1 MTRGSHQ
8 FWQRRR
14 ASKILPRIRAK
25 PSLKREARL
34 ANIVAYKVGMSNLM
48 MIDDSESPAKQQEVN
63 KACTVLEVPQMELYG
78 IRFYRKNPY
87 SGYLEV
93 ATEIYSKD
101 AIKKFGIKTENNDTK
116 LNKFKEELKKFQD
129 ATALI
134 VAYPETTGSD
144 QKHIERFESF
154 VDAKNIEEKFLF
166 LSNNLGKEIKIDST
180 FKQGEYIDVTA
191 ITKGKGWQGAIKR
204 FGVSRHSHKATQKIR
219 SGSILGSYGIGK
231 ILYTVPRPGQ
241 MGFNYRTE
249 RNKRILKIGNPEQVS
264 EVNKKSGF
272 INYGNVKNSFV
283 IIEGSIPGT
292 QKRLVRLRESL
303 SRTINSKPREPKI
316 ITILK

>member
-25 PSLKREARL
+25 PSLKGEARL

-93 ATEIYSKD
+93 ATELYSKD
-101 AIKKFGIKTENNDTK
+101 AIKKFGIKTENDDTK
-116 LNKFKEELKKFQD
+116 LNKFKDGLKKFQD
-129 ATALI
+129 VTALI

-154 VDAKNIEEKFLF
+154 VDAKKIEEKFLF

-303 SRTINSKPREPKI
+303 SRTINSKPKEPKI
-316 ITILK
+316 MTISK